1 MHQLEALLGYVQAT
15 KEPVDVLVHCD
26 SPSHLP
32 EALDCPYRQAVAH
45 PNTLIISMFL
55 LANGL

>member
-1 MHQLEALLGYVQAT
+1 MALLGYVQAT

-32 EALDCPYRQAVAH
+32 EVPDCPYRQAVAH
-45 PNTLIISMFL
+45 NTLIISMFL
-55 LANGL
+55 LDNGL